1 MLAKIETP
9 RIQRRIV
16 LIDKFKSFQLPASF
30 EATFYCLKSHSSVRD
45 VIPVLMAARVEIP
58 LFVSENEQE
67 EVFLMRER
75 CQPCIGEFGEIKVL
89 LLIPKII

>member
-30 EATFYCLKSHSSVRD
+30 EATFYCLKSHSSFRD

-67 EVFLMRER
+67 EVVLMRER
-75 CQPCIGEFGEIKVL
+75 CEPGISKLGDIKVL
-89 LLIPKII
+89 LLVPKII